1 MKTLRALVLAFLLL
15 TGGCRLLGEFV
26 FAAIDAGIEMGI
38 EAAVHGID
46 HDHDGEPCPPP
57 PPPHRS
63 PRVLDRTRHR

>member
-1 MKTLRALVLAFLLL
+1 MKTFRALALALLLL

-26 FAAIDAGIEMGI
+26 FAAIEAGVEFGI
-38 EAAVHGID
+38 EAAVHEID
-46 HDHDGEPCPPP
+46 HDHPPPPP